1 MGVEKSTSVG
11 MGLSAILSEALG
23 VLFMDLALYNC
34 SISFVKIFSLT
45 PDVGDVISK
54 PVLLNQMM
62 KILFGKK
69 NTTLGYIYT

>member
-34 SISFVKIFSLT
+34 SISFVKIFFLT

-54 PVLLNQMM
+54 PVLLYQMM